1 MKEKKEQQIEISVVI
16 PLYNEEKGLEQLY
29 TELKNVLAELNKSYE
44 IIFVDDGSK
53 DGSFEVLE
61 RIYQHDSSVKVI
73 KFRRNFGKTSALDA
87 GFSCAKG
94 TVVFT
99 MDADLQDNPQDI
111 PLFLA
116 EIEKGNHVVVG
127 WRISRKDTLAKRI
140 YSKIFNGVTSSLAG
154 FRLND
159 FNCPLKAFKQE
170 VIQDLNIYGEMHRFI
185 PVLADKKGYKIAEI
199 KISNRPRKYG
209 RSKYG
214 IERLWRG
221 FFDAVTVLFIG
232 RYSEKPLHFFGGISL
247 ILLLLGV
254 SIDLFVVLRK
264 FFVGITFEQSAGIL
278 TLSTILI
285 SAAFNLFAV
294 GLITE
299 FILNRTSVGKKLYT
313 IEKVLGKER
322 VL

>member
-1 MKEKKEQQIEISVVI
+1 
-16 PLYNEEKGLEQLY
+16 
-29 TELKNVLAELNKSYE
+29 
-44 IIFVDDGSK
+44 
-53 DGSFEVLE
+53 
-61 RIYQHDSSVKVI
+61 
-73 KFRRNFGKTSALDA
+73 
-87 GFSCAKG
+87 
-94 TVVFT
+94 

-111 PLFLA
+111 PLFLI

-185 PVLADKKGYKIAEI
+185 PVLADRRGYKIAEV

-232 RYSEKPLHFFGGISL
+232 RYSEKPLHFFGGIAL

-254 SIDLFVVLRK
+254 FIDVFVIFRK
-264 FFVGITFEQSAGIL
+264 FLFGKIFAQSMGLL
-278 TLSTILI
+278 TLSMILI

-299 FILNRTSVGKKLYT
+299 FILNHVSMEKKRYN
-313 IEKVLGKER
+313 IEKILEKER
-322 VL
+322 AS